1 MEKVAFCADL
11 GCPGDPSISFLS
23 DGASL
28 VEESMTSPPT
38 LGPVCSQAKR
48 SQNSQ
53 QLGLDS
59 ACFLGWFYL
68 ISYTIEVC
76 TQVLTA

>member
-1 MEKVAFCADL
+1 MENVAFYADL
-11 GCPGDPSISFLS
+11 GCPGDPSMSFLS

-28 VEESMTSPPT
+28 VEESVASPPT

-53 QLGLDS
+53 
-59 ACFLGWFYL
+59 
-68 ISYTIEVC
+68 
-76 TQVLTA
+76 